1 MIEKYKE
8 DILKEIYQNTNITVK
23 NLDNIYIDYQC
34 SFGNYLILINKI
46 IFYCEILKC
55 KKIFLNSNNNIFIRN
70 TIYDDKFNLTIEL
83 ANFSIPIKR
92 EELSSTYFHHPYYRF
107 FKIKPENKFYVFR
120 NEILKN
126 LPQVN
131 VSPDDLYIHIR
142 GGDIFNFGGT
152 LSSYSQPPLC
162 FYKEIIINNDFRNIY
177 IISMDDKN
185 PVINHLLSLYSNVI
199 FYRNP
204 LEYDIAKLVYCY
216 NLVGSLSSFSTGIIK
231 LNNNLKNVW
240 EYDFYRLREK
250 IMHLHHSIYNYKR
263 NYTIF
268 LMRPS
273 RNYVKEMYLWKN
285 DKRQLKL
292 MIKDKCYKKFK
303 VIIPNNA

>member
-1 MIEKYKE
+1 
-8 DILKEIYQNTNITVK
+8 
-23 NLDNIYIDYQC
+23 
-34 SFGNYLILINKI
+34 
-46 IFYCEILKC
+46 
-55 KKIFLNSNNNIFIRN
+55 
-70 TIYDDKFNLTIEL
+70 
-83 ANFSIPIKR
+83 
-92 EELSSTYFHHPYYRF
+92 
-107 FKIKPENKFYVFR
+107 
-120 NEILKN
+120 
-126 LPQVN
+126 
-131 VSPDDLYIHIR
+131 
-142 GGDIFNFGGT
+142 
-152 LSSYSQPPLC
+152 
-162 FYKEIIINNDFRNIY
+162 
-177 IISMDDKN
+177 MDDKN